1 MITYSST
8 ELAERLSRLSESL
21 ALFSEIGTSIKI
33 KLQII
38 SNLA

>member
-8 ELAERLSRLSESL
+8 ELAERSSMLSGSL
-21 ALFSEIGTSIKI
+21 ALLSENGTSIKI